1 MQMVAKLPPEVGR
14 EIGQAA
20 CCNHHIA
27 SGAAREGA
35 VQCSSTNVSFLG
47 GGGTS
52 SIGVFLRNDFFLF
65 WMSQIW
71 GLVFGP
77 QN

>member
-1 MQMVAKLPPEVGR
+1 MVAKLPPEVGR

-20 CCNHHIA
+20 CCNHHVA

-52 SIGVFLRNDFFLF
+52 PIGVWLRNDFFLL

-71 GLVFGP
+71 GLVFGH